1 MNQMLEFGRKP
12 SDRGAWFS
20 WYEEIVER
28 VLSRSVNLPDVDPDE
43 TQFLLAA

>member
-1 MNQMLEFGRKP
+1 MNQMLEFTRKP

-28 VLSRSVNLPDVDPDE
+28 VMSRSGAVPYVDPDE
-43 TQFLLAA
+43 TMFLLAA